1 MEWEIIGIE
10 IVNYVSKKTNKQVI
24 GKKFYAYSPIPSEKG
39 EGYQVETFYC
49 SERMSAYHLVS
60 MSEYVRPVYSKYG
73 ILEDLVLV
81 NK

>member
-10 IVNYVSKKTNKQVI
+10 NVNYVSKKTGKQVI
-24 GKKFYAYSPIPSEKG
+24 GKKFYAYAPVPSEKG
-39 EGYQVETFYC
+39 EGYQVETFFC
-49 SERMSAYHLVS
+49 PDRMSAFHVVG

>member
-10 IVNYVSKKTNKQVI
+10 NVNYLSKKTNKQVI
-24 GKKFYAYSPIPSEKG
+24 GKKFYAYSPISAEKG

-49 SERMSAYHLVS
+49 SERMSAYHLVG
-60 MSEYVRPVYSKYG
+60 MSEYVKPVYTKYG
-73 ILEDLVLV
+73 VLEDLVVV